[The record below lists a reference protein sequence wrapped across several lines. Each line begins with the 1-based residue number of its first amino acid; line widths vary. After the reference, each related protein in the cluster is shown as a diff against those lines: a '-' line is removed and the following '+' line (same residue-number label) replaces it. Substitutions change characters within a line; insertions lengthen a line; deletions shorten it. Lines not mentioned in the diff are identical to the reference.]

1 MNKMMLAPL
10 GVMFFLTIIVN
21 LYSSVFQTGVSE
33 DYVPDGEFVVIG
45 DGTEQT
51 GEIEIPTSEETQEF
65 DIWDSNGAMVILIA
79 AMAIGIIAGIT
90 VLGSG
95 ITILSQGMIF
105 DGILFLG
112 LWACLTILSR
122 ELMFVNYVTGLLWV
136 SLTSMYVIGLGSH
149 MGRADG

>member
-1 MNKMMLAPL
+1 MNKMMLIPL

-21 LYSSVFQTGVSE
+21 LYASSFETGVGD

-51 GEIEIPTSEETQEF
+51 GEIDIPTSEPQEF

-79 AMAIGIIAGIT
+79 AMAIGILAGIT

-112 LWACLTILSR
+112 LWACLTLLSR